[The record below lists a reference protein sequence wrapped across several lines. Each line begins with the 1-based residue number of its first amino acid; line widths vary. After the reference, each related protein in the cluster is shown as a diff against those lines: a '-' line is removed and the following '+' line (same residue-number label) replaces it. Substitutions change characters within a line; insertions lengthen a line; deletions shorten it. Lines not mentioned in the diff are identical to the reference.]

1 MKVLVINGPNLNMLG
16 KREEQYGKSTLKEI
30 EQAVQNRARKL
41 GIDVDFFQSNF
52 EGELIDKIHSAVGVY
67 DAIIINPGGLTHYS
81 ISLRDALAIFKG
93 KKIEVH
99 LTNIFSR
106 EEYRKKT
113 ITGEAVDAVISGFGA
128 KVYEIALISL
138 GRENIFEDT

>member
-1 MKVLVINGPNLNMLG
+1 MKVLIINGPNLNMLG
-16 KREEQYGKSTLKEI
+16 KREEKYGKATLEEI
-30 EQAVQNRARKL
+30 EQAVKDKAREL
-41 GIDVDFFQSNF
+41 AIEVDFFQSNF
-52 EGELIDKIHSAVGVY
+52 EGELINKIHSAVGVY

-81 ISLRDALAIFKG
+81 VSLRDALAIFKG

-106 EEYRKKT
+106 EEYRKRT
-113 ITGEAVDAVISGFGA
+113 ITGEAVDAVISGFGE

-138 GRENIFEDT
+138 GGEAIFED